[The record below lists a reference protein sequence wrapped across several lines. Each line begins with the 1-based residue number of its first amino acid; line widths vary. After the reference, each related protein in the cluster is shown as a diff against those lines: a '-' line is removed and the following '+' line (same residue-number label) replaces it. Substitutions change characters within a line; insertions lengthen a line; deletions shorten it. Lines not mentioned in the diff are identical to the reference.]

1 MKSTFI
7 NALKYLAMLGLG
19 GFLFWFVIK
28 DLDFNLFFNELKNA
42 NYNWIIL
49 SVLIS
54 FVAYWSR
61 AVRWNLL
68 LKPLQITPPN
78 SHTFLALMGGYFAN
92 IFLPRAGEV
101 VRCLLLKKT
110 DEAPFNATFGSVV
123 AERVIDF
130 LCLLLVI
137 AFATIIEFARIQNF
151 FVEFFYK
158 KFSSSQI
165 SSGTMLI
172 IAIIVFGFLVFV
184 YFLWTKRNVL
194 LQNKLITKLV
204 DFALGIWQ
212 GVISVK
218 NLENK
223 KAFVLHTIL
232 IWVSY
237 FLMTYVVCFALPA
250 TSHLSPSTGLVILCV
265 GGLGMSAPVQGGIGA
280 FHYLVASALVIYGV
294 SNEQGVIY
302 ALILHSTQT
311 ITVIIVGGIAS
322 LIALFI
328 SKKEKQSHDRI

>member
-1 MKSTFI
+1 MKSQI
-7 NALKYLAMLGLG
+7 SNALKYLAMLGLG

-110 DEAPFNATFGSVV
+110 DEAPFNETFGSVV

-130 LCLLLVI
+130 LCLLTVI
-137 AFATIIEFARIQNF
+137 GLATILEFARIQNF
-151 FVEFFYK
+151 FIDFFYNK
-158 KFSSSQI
+158 VSAIHITTK
-165 SSGTMLI
+165 TWLI
-172 IAIIVFGFLVFV
+172 LATVVIAFKLLL
-184 YFLWTKRNVL
+184 YYLWTKRNVI
-194 LQNKLITKLV
+194 LQNKFIAKAA

-223 KAFVLHTIL
+223 KAFIFHTVL

-237 FLMTYVVCFALPA
+237 FLMTYVVCFALPSTA
-250 TSHLSPSTGLVILCV
+250 HLTPSTGLVILCV

-311 ITVIIVGGIAS
+311 ITVIVVGGIAS

-328 SKKEKQSHDRI
+328 SKKEKTNS

>member
-1 MKSTFI
+1 MTTYI
-7 NALKYLAMLGLG
+7 VNALKYLAMLGLG

-42 NYNWIIL
+42 NYNWIVL
-49 SVLIS
+49 SVFIS

-68 LKPLQITPPN
+68 LRPLDIHPPN
-78 SHTFLALMGGYFAN
+78 THTFLALMGGYFAN

-110 DEAPFNATFGSVV
+110 DQAPFNATFGCVV

-130 LCLLLVI
+130 VCLLIVI
-137 AFATIIEFARIQNF
+137 GLATVLEFARIQNF
-151 FVEFFYK
+151 FIDYFYNK
-158 KFSSSQI
+158 IQSSSQM
-165 SSGTMLI
+165 SSKTILI
-172 IAIIVFGFLVFV
+172 FIILLIGFVL
-184 YFLWTKRNVL
+184 VL
-194 LQNKLITKLV
+194 LALWVYRKLLMQNKVVSKVV
-204 DFALGIWQ
+204 DFAGGIWQ
-212 GVISVK
+212 GVISIK

-223 KAFVLHTIL
+223 KLFIFHTLL

-237 FLMTYVVCFALPA
+237 FLMTYVVCFALPSTA
-250 TSHLSPSTGLVILCV
+250 HLTPAAGLVILCV
-265 GGLGMSAPVQGGIGA
+265 GGLGMSAPVQGGLGA

-311 ITVIIVGGIAS
+311 ITVILVGGISAI
-322 LIALFI
+322 IALI
-328 SKKEKQSHDRI
+328 IGKKEKK